1 MGQSPKPET
10 APAALP
16 SLDEV
21 RERIDAIDEQVLSLI
36 AERAAL
42 SAAVTKAKRANGDA
56 GFGLRPAREAQI
68 LRKLL
73 IAKQPQVSFE
83 LVVALWRQIMADSL
97 ARQGPFHVS
106 LWGGKNPY
114 RTIELTRI
122 RFGAGVAVRPAPR
135 PEDALSAARTT
146 GGVAVLAL
154 ASDSPWW
161 GRLLAEPKLNVF
173 ASLPCLRRWGPTTA
187 LAVAQVE
194 VEPSGLDET
203 FWVTDSRTSAPAII
217 DELGRIGFAAEQ
229 LADAG
234 GLKLFTLAGFVQR
247 EDPRLAQAPGGLK
260 GVIGAASMPFDV

>member
-1 MGQSPKPET
+1 MGQSPKPEA
-10 APAALP
+10 APAAPP

-21 RERIDAIDEQVLSLI
+21 RARIDAIDEQVLSLV
-36 AERAAL
+36 AERAML
-42 SAAVTKAKRANGDA
+42 SAAVTKAKRANGDV

-73 IAKQPQVSFE
+73 RAKQPQVSSE

-106 LWGGKNPY
+106 LWGGQNPY

-122 RFGAGVAVRPAPR
+122 RFGAGVSVRPAPR
-135 PEDALSAARTT
+135 PEDALSAAKSA

-154 ASDSPWW
+154 ASDHPWW

-173 ASLPCLRRWGPTTA
+173 ASLPCLRRWGPATA

-194 VEPSGLDET
+194 VEPSGRDET
-203 FWVTDSRTSAPAII
+203 FWVTDSAKSAIEII
-217 DELGRIGFAAEQ
+217 EDMGRIGFAAEM
-229 LADAG
+229 LANAG

-247 EDPRLAQAPGGLK
+247 EDVRLADAPGELK

>member
-1 MGQSPKPET
+1 MGQSPTPET

-21 RERIDAIDEQVLSLI
+21 RERIDAIDEQVLSLV

-73 IAKQPQVSFE
+73 IAKQPQVSSE

-97 ARQGPFHVS
+97 AGQGAFHVS

-114 RTIELTRI
+114 RTIELTRV
-122 RFGAGVAVRPAPR
+122 RFGAGVAVRHAPR

-173 ASLPCLRRWGPTTA
+173 ASLPCLRRWGPATA

-194 VEPSGLDET
+194 VEPSGRDET
-203 FWVTDSRTSAPAII
+203 FWVTDAKTSAPAII
-217 DELGRIGFAAEQ
+217 EALGHIGFAAEL

-234 GLKLFTLAGFVQR
+234 GLKLFTLAGFVQS
-247 EDPRLAQAPGGLK
+247 EDERLRRAPGQMK
-260 GVIGAASMPFDV
+260 SVIGAASLPFDV

>member
-1 MGQSPKPET
+1 MGEEPT
-10 APAALP
+10 

-21 RERIDAIDEQVLSLI
+21 RARIDAIDEQVLSLI
-36 AERAAL
+36 AERASL
-42 SAAVTKAKRANGDA
+42 SAAVTKAKRATGET

-83 LVVALWRQIMADSL
+83 LVVSLWRQIMADSL
-97 ARQGPFHVS
+97 ARQGPFHIS

-122 RFGAGVAVRPAPR
+122 RFGAGVTVRPAPR
-135 PEDALSAARTT
+135 PEDALSEAKRA

-161 GRLLAEPKLNVF
+161 GRMLAEPKLNVF

-194 VEPSGLDET
+194 VEPSGRDET
-203 FWVTDSRTSAPAII
+203 FWVTDSPKSAPDII
-217 DELGRIGFAAEQ
+217 EELGQIGFAGDM
-229 LADAG
+229 LAQAG
-234 GLKLFTLAGFVQR
+234 GLKLFTLAGYVQR
-247 EDPRLAQAPGGLK
+247 EDERLVNAPGELK

>member
-1 MGQSPKPET
+1 MGAQEPKPE
-10 APAALP
+10 AAP

-36 AERAAL
+36 AERAAM
-42 SAAVTKAKRANGDA
+42 SAVVAKAKRAKGETS
-56 GFGLRPAREAQI
+56 FGLRPAREAQI

-83 LVVALWRQIMADSL
+83 LVVSLWRQIMADSL

-122 RFGAGVAVRPAPR
+122 RFGSSVVVRPAPNSK
-135 PEDALSAARTT
+135 EALSEAKRS

-154 ASDSPWW
+154 ASDAPWW
-161 GRLLAEPKLNVF
+161 GQMLAEPKLNVF
-173 ASLPCLRRWGPTTA
+173 ASLPCLRRWGPATA
-187 LAVAQVE
+187 LAVAQIE
-194 VEPSGLDET
+194 VEPSGRDET
-203 FWVTDSRTSAPAII
+203 FWVTDSAKSAPAII
-217 DELGRIGFAAEQ
+217 EELGCIGFAGDM
-229 LADAG
+229 LANAG
-234 GLKLFTLAGFVQR
+234 GLKLFALAGYVQR
-247 EDPRLAQAPGGLK
+247 EDPRLADAPGELK